1 MMKRHWLAPRKD
13 GSWDVIDSEAVADAY
28 RNEGRVK
35 VEGPFVPA
43 EQLEGAVDAL
53 REAWLGEKSGRRY
66 ALHGPT
72 HNCTPDVC
80 QIGQCPAIRA
90 LLGGG
95 R

>member
-1 MMKRHWLAPRKD
+1 MSLIEHWTITTCD
-13 GSWDVIDSEAVADAY
+13 GCGQQIVGVQGHAGRCDPAHESEIEVVRASDY
-28 RNEGRVK
+28 
-35 VEGPFVPA
+35 
-43 EQLEGAVDAL
+43 QGAVDAL